1 MEATITL
8 CLPAHTDSPN
18 FLFQCPPKGFVSML
32 PNLVAG
38 SSERSLTREEIQL
51 QERPVAQGGHP
62 RTEVTKDDA
71 SQVRASTAQMRTITR
86 GAEVLLCDFPVA
98 FRVLTPSTVQQQATA
113 GRTPTVAAATVAA
126 GGNAK
131 AAPIPSSR
139 TIATA
144 PAAVLNERKAKPLE
158 GITTAELV
166 DMPQYWYDDR
176 LASGDGG
183 LTDKLSLK
191 ASKAL
196 KAMMLDTEE
205 FNFQVRSKKKSDL
218 VMTSKM
224 LAYKLLNRKRGNM
237 SSNNSLEYVQLVQK
251 GGPGCEASGVVPGRI
266 VDDERLQGAS
276 RGACSY
282 RLVPSYPQ
290 HENQATH
297 HPLSRPPS
305 AKIRSMQEYFE
316 IVMVL
321 KKPAVDGRGRSLKL
335 AAPVG
340 FARPPTATPR
350 SQRFR
355 KMLHTART
363 TGTKTQNDTNLKA
376 RAPPANSYDSDERET
391 RTPES
396 LSRSRELSS
405 SPAHSQEQGSE
416 GEGAEAQAEQGSEGK
431 MAGPTRPA
439 SPSIHKI
446 AATVI

>member
-1 MEATITL
+1 
-8 CLPAHTDSPN
+8 
-18 FLFQCPPKGFVSML
+18 
-32 PNLVAG
+32 
-38 SSERSLTREEIQL
+38 
-51 QERPVAQGGHP
+51 
-62 RTEVTKDDA
+62 
-71 SQVRASTAQMRTITR
+71 MRTITR
-86 GAEVLLCDFPVA
+86 GAGVLLCDFPVA
-98 FRVLTPSTVQQQATA
+98 FRVLTPATVQQQATA
-113 GRTPTVAAATVAA
+113 GSAAPLAA

-131 AAPIPSSR
+131 AAAMPI
-139 TIATA
+139 AAA

-196 KAMMLDTEE
+196 KAMMFDTEE
-205 FNFQVRSKKKSDL
+205 FNFQVRSKKKRPTNIQKRPTNIQKRPTNTQFNFQVRSKKKSDL

-251 GGPGCEASGVVPGRI
+251 GGPGCQASGVVPGRI

-290 HENQATH
+290 HEHRATH

-305 AKIRSMQEYFE
+305 AKIKSMQQYFE
-316 IVMVL
+316 IDMVL

-340 FARPPTATPR
+340 FARPPTATPT

-355 KMLHTART
+355 KMLQTART
-363 TGTKTQNDTNLKA
+363 RGPKTQNDSNLKTSPLA
-376 RAPPANSYDSDERET
+376 GWRNWNASLDVLANLDKADNYYIDSDERGT

-396 LSRSRELSS
+396 PSRSRDYSN
-405 SPAHSQEQGSE
+405 SPAHEQE
-416 GEGAEAQAEQGSEGK
+416 GEGSQAQAERESEGK
-431 MAGPTRPA
+431 MAGPARPA
-439 SPSIHKI
+439 SPSIHRI

>member
-1 MEATITL
+1 
-8 CLPAHTDSPN
+8 
-18 FLFQCPPKGFVSML
+18 
-32 PNLVAG
+32 
-38 SSERSLTREEIQL
+38 
-51 QERPVAQGGHP
+51 
-62 RTEVTKDDA
+62 
-71 SQVRASTAQMRTITR
+71 MRTITR
-86 GAEVLLCDFPVA
+86 GAGVLLCDFPVA
-98 FRVLTPSTVQQQATA
+98 FRVLTPATVQQQATA
-113 GRTPTVAAATVAA
+113 GRTPTVAAATVAT

-131 AAPIPSSR
+131 AAPIPSSLESR
-139 TIATA
+139 TIAAA

-196 KAMMLDTEE
+196 KAMMFDTEE

-290 HENQATH
+290 HEHRATH

-305 AKIRSMQEYFE
+305 AKIKSMQQYFE
-316 IVMVL
+316 IDMVL

-340 FARPPTATPR
+340 FARPPTATPT

-355 KMLHTART
+355 KMLQTART
-363 TGTKTQNDTNLKA
+363 RGPKTQNDSNLKTSPLA
-376 RAPPANSYDSDERET
+376 GWRNWNASLDVLANLDKADNYYIDSDERGT

-396 LSRSRELSS
+396 PSRSRDYSN
-405 SPAHSQEQGSE
+405 SPAHEQE
-416 GEGAEAQAEQGSEGK
+416 GEGSQAQAERESEGK
-431 MAGPTRPA
+431 MAGPARPA
-439 SPSIHKI
+439 SPSIHRI

>member
-1 MEATITL
+1 
-8 CLPAHTDSPN
+8 
-18 FLFQCPPKGFVSML
+18 
-32 PNLVAG
+32 
-38 SSERSLTREEIQL
+38 
-51 QERPVAQGGHP
+51 
-62 RTEVTKDDA
+62 
-71 SQVRASTAQMRTITR
+71 MRTITR

-113 GRTPTVAAATVAA
+113 GRTPTVAAATVAT

-131 AAPIPSSR
+131 AAPIPSSLESR
-139 TIATA
+139 TIAAA

-251 GGPGCEASGVVPGRI
+251 GGPGCQASGVVPGRI

-305 AKIRSMQEYFE
+305 AKIKSMQQYFE

-376 RAPPANSYDSDERET
+376 PPRPADSYDSDERET

-416 GEGAEAQAEQGSEGK
+416 GEGSETQAEQGSEGK
-431 MAGPTRPA
+431 MAGTARPA

>member
-1 MEATITL
+1 
-8 CLPAHTDSPN
+8 
-18 FLFQCPPKGFVSML
+18 
-32 PNLVAG
+32 
-38 SSERSLTREEIQL
+38 
-51 QERPVAQGGHP
+51 
-62 RTEVTKDDA
+62 
-71 SQVRASTAQMRTITR
+71 MRTITR
-86 GAEVLLCDFPVA
+86 GAGVLLCDFPVA
-98 FRVLTPSTVQQQATA
+98 FRVLTPATVQQQATA
-113 GRTPTVAAATVAA
+113 GSAAPLAA

-131 AAPIPSSR
+131 AAAMPI
-139 TIATA
+139 AAA

-196 KAMMLDTEE
+196 KAMMFDTEE

-290 HENQATH
+290 HEHRATH

-305 AKIRSMQEYFE
+305 AKIKSMQQYFE
-316 IVMVL
+316 IDMVL

-340 FARPPTATPR
+340 FARPPTATPT

-355 KMLHTART
+355 KMLQTART
-363 TGTKTQNDTNLKA
+363 RGPKTQNDSNLKTSPLA
-376 RAPPANSYDSDERET
+376 GWRNWNASLDVLANLDKADNYYIDSDERGT

-396 LSRSRELSS
+396 PSRSRDYSN
-405 SPAHSQEQGSE
+405 SPAHEQE
-416 GEGAEAQAEQGSEGK
+416 GEGSQAQAERESEGK
-431 MAGPTRPA
+431 MAGPARPA
-439 SPSIHKI
+439 SPSIHRI

>member
-1 MEATITL
+1 
-8 CLPAHTDSPN
+8 
-18 FLFQCPPKGFVSML
+18 
-32 PNLVAG
+32 
-38 SSERSLTREEIQL
+38 
-51 QERPVAQGGHP
+51 
-62 RTEVTKDDA
+62 
-71 SQVRASTAQMRTITR
+71 MRTITR
-86 GAEVLLCDFPVA
+86 GAGVLLCDFPVA
-98 FRVLTPSTVQQQATA
+98 FRVLTPATVQQQATA
-113 GRTPTVAAATVAA
+113 GSAAPLAA

-131 AAPIPSSR
+131 AAAMPI
-139 TIATA
+139 AAA

-196 KAMMLDTEE
+196 KAMMFDTEE

-290 HENQATH
+290 HEHRATH

-305 AKIRSMQEYFE
+305 AKIKSMQQYFE
-316 IVMVL
+316 IDMVL

-340 FARPPTATPR
+340 FARPPTATPT

-355 KMLHTART
+355 KMLQTART
-363 TGTKTQNDTNLKA
+363 RGPKTQNDSNLKTSPLA
-376 RAPPANSYDSDERET
+376 GWRNWNASLGVLANLDKADNYYIDSDERGT

-396 LSRSRELSS
+396 PSRSRDYSN
-405 SPAHSQEQGSE
+405 SPAHEQE
-416 GEGAEAQAEQGSEGK
+416 GEGSQAQAERESEGK
-431 MAGPTRPA
+431 MAGPARPA
-439 SPSIHKI
+439 SPSIHRI